1 MVMDP
6 DSGGHAHPT
15 TSRLSMTS
23 TPSARSS
30 DRQFAE
36 FPINTGRMRRSIQ
49 RARRGWMLLPLGRH
63 PTRSSPQPFLLQ
75 PLNGDYH
82 LGKSRTTGQR
92 NNNEQE
98 RSKFARSV
106 LEGSTVALISLFG
119 LGLGG
124 YAYSLFY
131 KRTVRKKIENAFAT
145 GYSSQERVALG
156 RISYGTEPDKIQEI
170 VEREYWVPRAEQEDM
185 NDIVSGKTRGRYHL
199 VIGERGTGKRALL
212 LEAMRNVNGDG
223 IAMLEAHND
232 LEVFRTRLGKAIDY
246 EFHED
251 YIGGL
256 FSIRGPR
263 DSSPLLDIE
272 RALNQLE
279 KVALSLRKRRGRPLL
294 MIINNIHL
302 FKDDETGKHLLE
314 ILQQRAEIWAGN
326 ELVTTVFTSDEFWTL
341 ERLIPYA
348 TNMNVLSIRDV
359 RKDVVTKALKQYRA
373 RYHHE
378 DVPQGILD
386 EVFAKVGGRLIFL
399 NQVAKSRD
407 MLDTCKQINRREK
420 SWFLN
425 NCWILG
431 DSMDDDVEEQQK
443 YCAAAIVLAR
453 ALVLREQDR
462 SELGQYTLPEIPLH
476 EARQIITRADFV
488 HPFDHINV
496 VHIDA
501 HGMVRADSVPMQNAF
516 REVVQ
521 QPGFEEHLKA
531 TLNRLDELESLART
545 REVAMRDPPDRSGGI
560 VPVQTYCAKV

>member
-1 MVMDP
+1 MP
-6 DSGGHAHPT
+6 
-15 TSRLSMTS
+15 
-23 TPSARSS
+23 RSF
-30 DRQFAE
+30 Q
-36 FPINTGRMRRSIQ
+36 IV
-49 RARRGWMLLPLGRH
+49 RRGTRTTRGRPSQLLF
-63 PTRSSPQPFLLQ
+63 QQ
-75 PLNGDYH
+75 PLSGNGLPDRASK
-82 LGKSRTTGQR
+82 GKQH
-92 NNNEQE
+92 NEEKQE
-98 RSKFARSV
+98 RGKFARSV

-131 KRTVRKKIENAFAT
+131 KRTVRNKIENAFAT

-170 VEREYWVPRAEQEDM
+170 VEREYWVPRVEQKEV

-199 VIGERGTGKRALL
+199 IIGERGTGKRALL

-232 LEVFRTRLGKAIDY
+232 LEVFRTRLGKSIDY

-263 DSSPLLDIE
+263 DSTPLLDIE

-279 KVALSLRKRRGRPLL
+279 KVALSMRKRRGKPLL
-294 MIINNIHL
+294 MVINNIHL
-302 FKDDETGKHLLE
+302 FKDDEGGKHLLE

-341 ERLIPYA
+341 ERLIPHA
-348 TNMNVLSIRDV
+348 TNMNVMNIRDV
-359 RKDVVTKALKQYRA
+359 RKDVVDSALKRYRA
-373 RYHHE
+373 RYHNE
-378 DVPQGILD
+378 DVPQSVLD
-386 EVFAKVGGRLIFL
+386 EIFAKVGGRLIFL

-407 MLDTCKQINRREK
+407 MLDTCKHINRREK

-443 YCAAAIVLAR
+443 FCAAAIILAR
-453 ALVLREQDR
+453 ALVLLENRGPTQD
-462 SELGQYTLPEIPLH
+462 QFTLPEIPLH

-501 HGMVRADSVPMQNAF
+501 HGMVRADSVAMQNAF
-516 REVVQ
+516 REIVQ
-521 QPGFEEHLKA
+521 EEGFEAHLKA

-545 REVAMRDPPDRSGGI
+545 REVAMRKVPDRSGGI
-560 VPVQTYCAKV
+560 VPVQTYSAKL

>member
-1 MVMDP
+1 LRG
-6 DSGGHAHPT
+6 SGN
-15 TSRLSMTS
+15 
-23 TPSARSS
+23 
-30 DRQFAE
+30 AE
-36 FPINTGRMRRSIQ
+36 P
-49 RARRGWMLLPLGRH
+49 P
-63 PTRSSPQPFLLQ
+63 
-75 PLNGDYH
+75 
-82 LGKSRTTGQR
+82 R
-92 NNNEQE
+92 NIPPNHEKKQE

-106 LEGSTVALISLFG
+106 LEGSTVALISLLG

-131 KRTVRKKIENAFAT
+131 KRTVRLKIENAFAT

-156 RISYGTEPDKIQEI
+156 RIAYGLQPDQMQEI
-170 VEREYWVPRAEQEDM
+170 VDKEYWVPREEQAEV

-199 VIGERGTGKRALL
+199 IIGERGTGKRALL
-212 LEAMRNVNGDG
+212 LEAMRSVNGDG

-263 DSSPLLDIE
+263 DSTPLLDIE

-279 KVALSLRKRRGRPLL
+279 KVALSMRKRRKKPLL

-302 FKDDETGKHLLE
+302 FKPEEGGRHLLE
-314 ILQQRAEIWAGN
+314 ILQQRAEIWASN
-326 ELVTTVFTSDEFWTL
+326 ELVTVVFTSDEHWTL

-348 TNMNVLSIRDV
+348 TNMHVMNVRDV
-359 RKDVVTKALKQYRA
+359 GKDVVTSALKRYRA
-373 RYHHE
+373 RFHNE
-378 DVPQGILD
+378 DVPQSILD
-386 EVFAKVGGRLIFL
+386 TVFAQVGGRLIFL

-425 NCWILG
+425 QCWILG
-431 DSMDDDVEEQQK
+431 DTMDDDVEEQQK
-443 YCAAAIVLAR
+443 FCVCWYLSLVSQFANTIQAAAVILAR
-453 ALVLREQDR
+453 ALVLREVKPKGDEQFN
-462 SELGQYTLPEIPLH
+462 LPEMPLH
-476 EARQIITRADFV
+476 EARQVITRADFV
-488 HPFDHINV
+488 HPFDHINI

-516 REVVQ
+516 RDICLQ
-521 QPGFEEHLKA
+521 DGFELHLKK
-531 TLNRLDELESLART
+531 TLDRLDELESLART
-545 REVAMRDPPDRSGGI
+545 REVSVREVPGRSGGE
-560 VPVQTYCAKV
+560 VPVVEYCAKI

>member
-1 MVMDP
+1 
-6 DSGGHAHPT
+6 
-15 TSRLSMTS
+15 
-23 TPSARSS
+23 
-30 DRQFAE
+30 
-36 FPINTGRMRRSIQ
+36 MRRSLQ
-49 RARRGWMLLPLGRH
+49 RARRAWLVLPLGRH
-63 PTRSSPQPFLLQ
+63 PARFQRTPLLLHSPNHDAQSAKSQRS
-75 PLNGDYH
+75 NTDDGD
-82 LGKSRTTGQR
+82 K
-92 NNNEQE
+92 QE

-131 KRTVRKKIENAFAT
+131 KRTVAKKIENAFAT
-145 GYSSQERVALG
+145 GYSSQERVVLG

-170 VEREYWVPRAEQEDM
+170 VEREYWVPRAEQEDID
-185 NDIVSGKTRGRYHL
+185 NVVSGKARGRYHL

-212 LEAMRNVNGDG
+212 LEAMRKVNGDG

-272 RALNQLE
+272 RALNQME
-279 KVALSLRKRRGRPLL
+279 KVALSLRKRRGKPLL

-302 FKDDETGKHLLE
+302 FKDDEAGKHLLE

-341 ERLIPYA
+341 ERLTPHA
-348 TNMNVLSIRDV
+348 TNMNVISVRDV
-359 RKDVVTKALKQYRA
+359 RKNVVTTALKQYRA
-373 RYHHE
+373 RYHNE
-378 DVPQGILD
+378 DVPQSVLD
-386 EVFAKVGGRLIFL
+386 QVFAKVGGRLIFL
-399 NQVAKSRD
+399 NQVAKSKD
-407 MLDTCKQINRREK
+407 MLETCQQINRREK
-420 SWFLN
+420 MWFLN

-453 ALVLREQDR
+453 ALVLREQDT
-462 SELGQYTLPEIPLH
+462 STSDPHQFCLPQIPLH

-488 HPFDHINV
+488 NPFDHINV
-496 VHIDA
+496 IHIDA

-560 VPVQTYCAKV
+560 VPVQTYCAKL

>member
-1 MVMDP
+1 MP
-6 DSGGHAHPT
+6 
-15 TSRLSMTS
+15 
-23 TPSARSS
+23 
-30 DRQFAE
+30 
-36 FPINTGRMRRSIQ
+36 Q
-49 RARRGWMLLPLGRH
+49 RTDERH
-63 PTRSSPQPFLLQ
+63 
-75 PLNGDYH
+75 GD
-82 LGKSRTTGQR
+82 K
-92 NNNEQE
+92 QE

-119 LGLGG
+119 LGFGG
-124 YAYSLFY
+124 YAYSQFY
-131 KRTVRKKIENAFAT
+131 KRTVRNKIENAFAA

-156 RISYGTEPDKIQEI
+156 RISYGTDPDKIQEI
-170 VEREYWVPRAEQEDM
+170 VEREYWVPRAEQEEI

-212 LEAMRNVNGDG
+212 LEAMRKVNGDG

-232 LEVFRTRLGKAIDY
+232 LEVFRTRLGKSIDY

-256 FSIRGPR
+256 FSIRGPK

-279 KVALSLRKRRGRPLL
+279 KVALSLRKRRGKPLL

-302 FKDDETGKHLLE
+302 FKDDEAGKHLLE

-341 ERLIPYA
+341 ERLIPHA
-348 TNMNVLSIRDV
+348 TNMQVLNIRDV
-359 RKDVVTKALKQYRA
+359 RKDTVIKALKQYRT
-373 RYHHE
+373 RYHNE
-378 DVPQGILD
+378 DVSRSILD

-453 ALVLREQDR
+453 ALVLREQSASD
-462 SELGQYTLPEIPLH
+462 LDHFTLPEIPLH

-496 VHIDA
+496 IHIDA
-501 HGMVRADSVPMQNAF
+501 YGMVRADSVPMQNAF

-545 REVAMRDPPDRSGGI
+545 REVVMRDPPNRSGGI
-560 VPVQTYCAKV
+560 VPVQSYCAKL